1 MAVLTVELDKDL
13 SKYADL
19 TAADMGADRAA
30 AIRAM
35 RDEPGHVAE
44 DVECTAE
51 DVIVWCRIQGVL

>member
-1 MAVLTVELDKDL
+1 MARYTTIRDL
-13 SKYADL
+13 ADDLRADL